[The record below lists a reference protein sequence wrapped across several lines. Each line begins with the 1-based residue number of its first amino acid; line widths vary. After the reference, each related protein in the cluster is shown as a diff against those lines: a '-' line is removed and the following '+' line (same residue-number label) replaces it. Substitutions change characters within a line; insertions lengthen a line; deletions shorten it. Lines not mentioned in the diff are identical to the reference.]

1 MPLFAKGYNDLILR
15 SYNELP
21 VWQNYLRDNPRR
33 LLLKRACPALLRP
46 FFGLQIGNHC
56 YSGIG
61 NRALLAA
68 PCRIAVRVSRRLN
81 VQEVQADEPHG
92 TGNLRTKDIPTGAT
106 LFRRHNKKENHL
118 EFLRI
123 ASLMSEILLLET
135 GMLSGQS
142 FMTSCMLPDL

>member
-1 MPLFAKGYNDLILR
+1 M
-15 SYNELP
+15 
-21 VWQNYLRDNPRR
+21 
-33 LLLKRACPALLRP
+33 LRP

-81 VQEVQADEPHG
+81 VQEVEAD
-92 TGNLRTKDIPTGAT
+92 PTGAT

-135 GMLSGQS
+135 GMLSGQR

>member
-1 MPLFAKGYNDLILR
+1 MPLFAKGYNDFILR

-81 VQEVQADEPHG
+81 VQEVKAD
-92 TGNLRTKDIPTGAT
+92 PTGAT

-118 EFLRI
+118 EFLR
-123 ASLMSEILLLET
+123 
-135 GMLSGQS
+135 LSG
-142 FMTSCMLPDL
+142 FTRLVKLG

>member
-1 MPLFAKGYNDLILR
+1 MPLFAKGYNDLIPR

-106 LFRRHNKKENHL
+106 LFRRHNKKRKSLGVFKDCLLDERD
-118 EFLRI
+118 F
-123 ASLMSEILLLET
+123 ASRNRNYFRTMPQDELHAA
-135 GMLSGQS
+135 
-142 FMTSCMLPDL
+142 